1 MNKINPLFEAMS
13 EIDDNI
19 VSESVETKK
28 HTLGMKAMLIAA
40 AITVTA
46 LLAGFTYA
54 IIEGSGVYLN
64 GTHIYDY
71 NMLVQEDMLLPS
83 KDEMLE
89 WGAVEYGD
97 FNNAMYI
104 FKKDTT
110 ASDLFRKFNIH
121 PLVNDNFTEDIS
133 EVTVNACLHDFD
145 GKSAPNINFS
155 YSLTHKQS
163 ELQVQFHIT
172 CWYEEGGLNSYHSV
186 NKLMDNC
193 HNEVIELNDGS
204 KAFIFDYA
212 WGEGGIQSSTDFS
225 YGGIIYTLYAD
236 TDIEGM
242 KQILSDLEIL

>member
-19 VSESVETKK
+19 VAETVEAKK

-54 IIEGSGVYLN
+54 IIPGVYIN
-64 GTHIYDY
+64 GNHAFDY
-71 NMLVQEDMLLPS
+71 NISVQEDMLLPS

-97 FNNAMYI
+97 FNNAMYV

-110 ASDLFRKFNIH
+110 ASDLFRKFNIY
-121 PLVNDNFTEDIS
+121 PLINDNFTEDIS
-133 EVTVNACLHDFD
+133 EVIVNACLHDLD
-145 GKSAPNINFS
+145 GESAPNINFS
-155 YSLTHKQS
+155 YTLTHKQS
-163 ELQVQFHIT
+163 ELPVQFTLT
-172 CWYEEGGLNSYHSV
+172 CWYEEGELSSYHSV
-186 NKLMDNC
+186 NTRLDNS
-193 HNEVIELNDGS
+193 HYEVIKLNDGS
-204 KAFIFDYA
+204 KAFIFDYE
-212 WGEGGIQSSTDFS
+212 WGEGGIQSCADFS
-225 YGGIIYTLYAD
+225 YGGIFYSMYAD

>member
-19 VSESVETKK
+19 VSEAVETKK

-54 IIEGSGVYLN
+54 IMPGVHIN
-64 GTHIYDY
+64 GTHVYDY
-71 NMLVQEDMLLPS
+71 NISVQEDMLLPS

-104 FKKDTT
+104 FKKNTT
-110 ASDLFRKFNIH
+110 AGDLFRQFNIH
-121 PLVNDNFTEDIS
+121 PLVSDNFTEDIS
-133 EVTVNACLHDFD
+133 EVIANACLHDLN
-145 GKSAPNINFS
+145 GKSAPNIDFS
-155 YSLTHKQS
+155 YTLTHKQS
-163 ELQVQFHIT
+163 ELQVQFNIT
-172 CWYEEGGLNSYHSV
+172 CWYEEGGLYSYHSV
-186 NKLMDNC
+186 STRLDNS
-193 HNEVIELNDGS
+193 HYEVIELNDGS
-204 KAFIFDYA
+204 KAFIIDYA
-212 WGEGGIQSSTDFS
+212 WGEGGIQSCADFS
-225 YGGIIYTLYAD
+225 YEGIVYSLYAD
-236 TDIEGM
+236 TDMEGM